1 MNFCLQ
7 REEELVSAW
16 WREYAEV
23 SEGPVNS
30 SSQNREQREG
40 SIGDLKSL
48 NQTNDQGG
56 SYGGNSLDFDEG
68 ESVGVLVKGGL
79 YEVCLV
85 LKDLGYIQ
93 ETIFILSRN
102 HTCCITS
109 VLDYD
114 TPVPFTWENV

>member
-1 MNFCLQ
+1 MQ

-23 SEGPVNS
+23 SEGPVKS

-40 SIGDLKSL
+40 SIGDLKPL
-48 NQTNDQGG
+48 NQTTDQGG

-85 LKDLGYIQ
+85 LNDVGYNLETLIHTTLKDLY
-93 ETIFILSRN
+93 
-102 HTCCITS
+102 
-109 VLDYD
+109 
-114 TPVPFTWENV
+114 